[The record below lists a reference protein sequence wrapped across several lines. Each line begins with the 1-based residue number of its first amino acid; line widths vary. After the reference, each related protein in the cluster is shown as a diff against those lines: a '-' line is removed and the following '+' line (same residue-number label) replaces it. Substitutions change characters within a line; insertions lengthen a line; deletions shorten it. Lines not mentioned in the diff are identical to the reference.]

1 MLVGCPSV
9 LFLGM
14 LYSVNHLRHR
24 TGSATT
30 LKLPLITANV
40 PTQPWHM
47 HMCLCAQAG
56 TLVDYD
62 GWVLPSLAWFISG
75 SYNSHCYQWGHFCS
89 RISYHQP
96 RANRAHLPKKFSVML
111 VALYAVQS
119 FFFFFFFSP
128 QTECPLALLFTL
140 SIHLVG
146 FPAYMVNLLW
156 LAHFS
161 ELLIPPFCH
170 QSQQSWHSYYIWWE
184 PFLFQAEKS

>member
-14 LYSVNHLRHR
+14 LYSINHLRHR

-62 GWVLPSLAWFISG
+62 G
-75 SYNSHCYQWGHFCS
+75 
-89 RISYHQP
+89 
-96 RANRAHLPKKFSVML
+96 
-111 VALYAVQS
+111 
-119 FFFFFFFSP
+119 
-128 QTECPLALLFTL
+128 
-140 SIHLVG
+140 
-146 FPAYMVNLLW
+146 
-156 LAHFS
+156 
-161 ELLIPPFCH
+161 
-170 QSQQSWHSYYIWWE
+170 
-184 PFLFQAEKS
+184 